1 LVSIWEHIIS
11 FNRIGQVLLLYGVQI
26 HPGCGPYQCGISIIQ
41 GIEVLDQSVKGH
53 KVHVGVSE
61 SEVASMGHKE
71 MVTLVLVQHFQ
82 DIGLHQIC
90 LEIRIKGLK
99 LWIIDYRVINLIGVL
114 TIIIGETKEVTVS
127 ILDDMGV
134 DLSICT

>member
-1 LVSIWEHIIS
+1 
-11 FNRIGQVLLLYGVQI
+11 
-26 HPGCGPYQCGISIIQ
+26 
-41 GIEVLDQSVKGH
+41 
-53 KVHVGVSE
+53 
-61 SEVASMGHKE
+61 MGHKE

-90 LEIRIKGLK
+90 FEIRIKGLK